1 MVVETM
7 WPDVAYKC
15 ISGIYFESDEGRKD
29 AQKTKLAEVIIIGL
43 EYHKL
48 NF

>member
-15 ISGIYFESDEGRKD
+15 IGIFFEADEARKE
-29 AQKTKLAEVIIIGL
+29 ALKEKLAEVIL
-43 EYHKL
+43 T
-48 NF
+48 F